1 MRYVHVNS
9 IEKIASSSP
18 DTKQPSSVLPAQLLM
33 LWGSSQEPWGVKD
46 IDSKYIYANLAYYH
60 LLKIDPRKF
69 CIVGHLDEELPSP
82 ISEFASHFQQHDRQT
97 IEHQDRLC
105 SIEIH
110 PYEADQLMRPYYF
123 DKYPL
128 YEEQTRLCIGTIFH
142 ARKVENVLLKKQLL
156 SQAKPGYF
164 VFYPPEKVFT
174 EKELEVIFCVLQNMS
189 RKLIALHLGLSPR
202 TVENKLQAIYGKA
215 GVNSLSQFGEYCC
228 HKGYDHYIPQK
239 LLSRASQLL
248 DMSL

>member
-1 MRYVHVNS
+1 VNS
-9 IEKIASSSP
+9 IKKIEGPLP
-18 DTKQPSSVLPAQLLM
+18 DRKQYRSVLPAQLLM
-33 LWGSSQEPWGVKD
+33 FWENSQEPWGVKD
-46 IDSKYIYANLAYYH
+46 IDSKYIYANRAYYH

-69 CIVGHLDEELPSP
+69 CIVGHLDDELPSP

-97 IEHQDRLC
+97 MEHQDRLC

-156 SQAKPGYF
+156 SRAKLGYF
-164 VFYPPEKVFT
+164 LFYPPENVFT

-189 RKLIALHLGLSPR
+189 SKLIALHLGLSHR
-202 TVENKLQAIYGKA
+202 TVENKLQVIYRKA
-215 GVNSLSQFGEYCC
+215 GAHSLSQFSEYCR

-239 LLSRASQLL
+239 FLSPTSQLL